1 MKSDEIEEI
10 DCSDNNESEKNESNN
25 NSGLNTLL
33 NQFYDKDDK
42 EENGSGGS
50 PASDNDSN
58 EGGANG
64 RGLSMI
70 NPKIY
75 TWMAT
80 KFCIE
85 EGARTAVQEIIAQY
99 KEDFPKE
106 SLFMPL
112 QTYQVGQLVRK
123 HFPNIGRCKISQ
135 NGKRVWVYKD
145 LGKRN
150 FQSASLSDNLP
161 TLLTQFDNQKNEGKS
176 ENFNAL
182 QNLRDLPTM
191 INLLNPSG
199 NTNGDNSLAILPNES
214 YDDSFG
220 SPTPSKRIK
229 TKHVSN
235 HTIDNQVVAW
245 IRDHYE
251 ASEGF
256 FVKSLELLAHFNS
269 GNPRKPLQ
277 NLSQVGRLLK
287 NSINQNCK
295 HLRRY
300 FKGTEGE
307 FTYQR
312 PLLNCSC
319 LGGKREWVYTNI
331 RVKPESLMEF
341 NHAIEGKL
349 WVDNKSSINRPDS
362 SLTSSSFDD
371 KASEELKVKFN
382 RKFYNSS

>member
-1 MKSDEIEEI
+1 MLKFMLKINDIILLGLKSDLKQDEVVSENDVDSAVGGTIVESLQSDDEPVETIENGEETT
-10 DCSDNNESEKNESNN
+10 NTSNN
-25 NSGLNTLL
+25 NSGLDSLL
-33 NQFYDKDDK
+33 QQIYTTEK
-42 EENGSGGS
+42 EDENRSGGS
-50 PASDNDSN
+50 PVSDGDSN
-58 EGGANG
+58 EDKPNG

-85 EGARTAVQEIIAQY
+85 DGARTAVQEIIAQY
-99 KEDFPKE
+99 KADFPKE

-161 TLLTQFDNQKNEGKS
+161 ALLTQFDNNRTDSPKKDKTEPLSLNK
-176 ENFNAL
+176 F
-182 QNLRDLPTM
+182 NLRDLPTM
-191 INLLNPSG
+191 INLLNGSG
-199 NTNGDNSLAILPNES
+199 NENEVSLIDGLYSNDTS
-214 YDDSFG
+214 GYDDSFT
-220 SPTPSKRIK
+220 STNASSSKRIK
-229 TKHVSN
+229 TKHISN

-251 ASEGF
+251 AAEGF

-300 FKGTEGE
+300 FKGTEG
-307 FTYQR
+307 
-312 PLLNCSC
+312 
-319 LGGKREWVYTNI
+319 
-331 RVKPESLMEF
+331 M
-341 NHAIEGKL
+341 H
-349 WVDNKSSINRPDS
+349 
-362 SLTSSSFDD
+362 
-371 KASEELKVKFN
+371 
-382 RKFYNSS
+382 

>member
-1 MKSDEIEEI
+1 MKQDETSENDVDSAVGGTIVESLQSDEEAVETIDNGDGEEV
-10 DCSDNNESEKNESNN
+10 NNSNN
-25 NSGLNTLL
+25 NSGLESLL
-33 NQFYDKDDK
+33 QQIYTAEK
-42 EENGSGGS
+42 EDENRSGS
-50 PASDNDSN
+50 PVSDNDSN
-58 EGGANG
+58 EEKQSG

-85 EGARTAVQEIIAQY
+85 DGARTAVQEIIAQY
-99 KEDFPKE
+99 KADFPKE

-161 TLLTQFDNQKNEGKS
+161 ALLTQFDNQRTESPKKDKNDPLSLNK
-176 ENFNAL
+176 F
-182 QNLRDLPTM
+182 NLRDLPTM
-191 INLLNPSG
+191 INLLNGSG
-199 NTNGDNSLAILPNES
+199 NES
-214 YDDSFG
+214 DGMQLDLYANDTSGYEDSFT
-220 SPTPSKRIK
+220 STTASSSKRIK
-229 TKHVSN
+229 TKHISN

-251 ASEGF
+251 AAEGF

-300 FKGTEGE
+300 FKGTEG
-307 FTYQR
+307 
-312 PLLNCSC
+312 LSC
-319 LGGKREWVYTNI
+319 QDYFSLYTGFRWQA
-331 RVKPESLMEF
+331 RVGVHEHSRQARVT
-341 NHAIEGKL
+341 H
-349 WVDNKSSINRPDS
+349 
-362 SLTSSSFDD
+362 
-371 KASEELKVKFN
+371 
-382 RKFYNSS
+382 

>member
-1 MKSDEIEEI
+1 MENDVDSAVGGTVTDSVKSDEIEEI
-10 DCSDNNESEKNESNN
+10 DGSEINESEKNESNN
-25 NSGLNTLL
+25 NSGLNNLL
-33 NQFYDKDDK
+33 SQYYDKDDK

-58 EGGANG
+58 EGNPNG

-161 TLLTQFDNQKNEGKS
+161 TLLTQFDNQQNEAKS

-199 NTNGDNSLAILPNES
+199 NTNGDNTLAILPNDS

-307 FTYQR
+307 
-312 PLLNCSC
+312 LA
-319 LGGKREWVYTNI
+319 
-331 RVKPESLMEF
+331 F
-341 NHAIEGKL
+341 NQL
-349 WVDNKSSINRPDS
+349 S
-362 SLTSSSFDD
+362 
-371 KASEELKVKFN
+371 
-382 RKFYNSS
+382 